1 LILLGT
7 FRFCSAETCS
17 RPSPVG
23 DFHLLFF
30 ASFLAHSETG
40 QTATCP
46 PKWAMSALPPIPE
59 AMATSRMVPPVRTSA
74 FPSACGEISRALLNA
89 RPIGAA
95 GVIQRS
101 LGCFCLKLP
110 ATLSPPDD
118 RMPGPR
124 LGAHRPAAKAHTRGG
139 QYQFERACPLVLSRR
154 FRRTPSAEFG
164 KR

>member
-1 LILLGT
+1 
-7 FRFCSAETCS
+7 
-17 RPSPVG
+17 
-23 DFHLLFF
+23 
-30 ASFLAHSETG
+30 
-40 QTATCP
+40 
-46 PKWAMSALPPIPE
+46 MSALPPIPE

-139 QYQFERACPLVLSRR
+139 QYQFERACPLAAFSEIAQDPIRELGKRKDVTVEARPLTTAKRAKSS
-154 FRRTPSAEFG
+154 FRRLLQRKYPHPSRG
-164 KR
+164 LL